1 MRVRLGVRVPVR
13 RCPALSAVAR
23 QNNQACL
30 RCGRQLTGLHTISCI
45 ALLSMRIC
53 AGVKLLLLAS
63 ITFFFSAPVT
73 SSVFRY
79 ASSW

>member
-1 MRVRLGVRVPVR
+1 MRVRVGVRVGVR
-13 RCPALSAVAR
+13 RCAAHSAVAR
-23 QNNQACL
+23 PDNQARL
-30 RCGRQLTGLHTISCI
+30 RCGRQLTGLQTISCI

>member
-1 MRVRLGVRVPVR
+1 M
-13 RCPALSAVAR
+13 
-23 QNNQACL
+23 
-30 RCGRQLTGLHTISCI
+30 

>member
-1 MRVRLGVRVPVR
+1 M
-13 RCPALSAVAR
+13 
-23 QNNQACL
+23 
-30 RCGRQLTGLHTISCI
+30 

-63 ITFFFSAPVT
+63 ITFFFSDPVT